1 MGSYR
6 TQRKNA
12 ERSNY
17 SFKGNQ
23 NRSDFAPLNS
33 GVRPHKMRFVAEL
46 ASALSFIFLAS
57 FVILFV
63 VGANDSSIAFGVV
76 FYFLGLVLGVVA
88 VFCAYKSDSSRF
100 VRFFSIGVTAS
111 YIALVLGGLVALAT
125 GGPPQ
130 LD

>member
-1 MGSYR
+1 
-6 TQRKNA
+6 
-12 ERSNY
+12 
-17 SFKGNQ
+17 
-23 NRSDFAPLNS
+23 
-33 GVRPHKMRFVAEL
+33 MRFVAEL

-63 VGANDSSIAFGVV
+63 GGANDSSIAFGVV

>member
-1 MGSYR
+1 
-6 TQRKNA
+6 
-12 ERSNY
+12 
-17 SFKGNQ
+17 
-23 NRSDFAPLNS
+23 
-33 GVRPHKMRFVAEL
+33 MRFVAEL
-46 ASALSFIFLAS
+46 ASALSLICLAS

-63 VGANDSSIAFGVV
+63 GGGNDSSIALGGV
-76 FYFLGLVLGVVA
+76 FYFLGLVLGVIA
-88 VFCAYKSDSSRF
+88 VYFAHKSDSSRL